1 MRERLERITQW
12 WNDYYDE
19 LTWFIV
25 GMLFN
30 NMLTHLALGQFGMA
44 VLDIAIA
51 GTNIYF
57 WKTRDV

>member
-1 MRERLERITQW
+1 MLEKIEYIYKT
-12 WNDYYDE
+12 YYTE

-30 NMLTHLALGQFGMA
+30 SMITHLALCQSGMS

-51 GTNIYF
+51 GLNIYF
-57 WKTRDV
+57 WKTRNV